1 MRLPPTQEVNLELTP
16 MMNLLTGLVPFM
28 LMSAAFFQLSVIQIS
43 VPVAS
48 STGETDI
55 AKEEDAV
62 TLNLRITATTFDL
75 SASSDTL
82 SPTEVKKLKAS
93 IPRVH
98 GDDAAERAVYQQVSE
113 AAYQI
118 KGKYTASDTVIVVPD
133 PEIPYEVVVA
143 SMDAVR
149 DIVQERG
156 GLKSKVTLFPRVVLS
171 SMVK

>member
-1 MRLPPTQEVNLELTP
+1 

-28 LMSAAFFQLSVIQIS
+28 LMSAAFFQLSVIQVS

-48 STGETDI
+48 TTGETDI

-62 TLNLRITATTFDL
+62 TLNLRVTATTFDL

-82 SPTEVKKLKAS
+82 APAEVKRLRAT
-93 IPRVH
+93 IPRVR
-98 GDDAAERAVYQQVSE
+98 GEAAAEAAILAQVSE

-118 KGKYTASDTVIVVPD
+118 KGKYTASNTVIVVPD
-133 PEIPYEVVVA
+133 PDIPYEVVVA
-143 SMDAVR
+143 AMDAVR